1 MICLWILVATIKD
14 FNAESRDKA
23 LREINVRQQEV
34 DESKKEGNE
43 AESIVFEKLNAVQ
56 KVEDNL
62 KSNREA
68 KEDLNDIEVVTYD
81 QNIYYE
87 L

>member
-56 KVEDNL
+56 KVEDSL
-62 KSNREA
+62 KSNGKA
-68 KEDLNDIEVVTYD
+68 TVDLNDTEIVSAD

>member
-1 MICLWILVATIKD
+1 M
-14 FNAESRDKA
+14 
-23 LREINVRQQEV
+23 REINVRQQEV
-34 DESKKEGNE
+34 DENKMKGNE
-43 AESIVFEKLNAVQ
+43 AKSIVFEKLNAVQ

-62 KSNREA
+62 NSNGKA
-68 KEDLNDIEVVTYD
+68 KADLNDIEVVTYD